1 MSNNT
6 FIKGILSAN
15 PFPSNIKGDFLLD
28 LHLRE
33 LPSEQGKRFTLNQD
47 KSLVNLQQRLSFI
60 YGPHSKTGRA
70 LEAEKEALSNENS
83 ETNPEKEIPQITIP
97 YLRTT

>member
-1 MSNNT
+1 MGRFKLSDDSNNTWKINSGLEDYSNKHIKTFVSNNT

-47 KSLVNLQQRLSFI
+47 KSLVNLQQRVSFI
-60 YGPHSKTGRA
+60 MVHTAKLGQH
-70 LEAEKEALSNENS
+70 
-83 ETNPEKEIPQITIP
+83 
-97 YLRTT
+97 